1 MDGVVGIEIEKK
13 RNQPNKPKKKNN
25 NNKRD
30 RCGTFVNEG
39 RRGGRWP
46 EKQCVCPVRS
56 DATSTA
62 KMSSEWLAHWNAD
75 EGNYK
80 YGTWDEWFFNNNNI
94 IDNNRSQN
102 KWNSKRER
110 NQNKKKRK
118 NPCFSWW
125 WHFIRPHRS
134 LALSDFSSSI
144 WEPREMLNASFGVD
158 SASWGHDG
166 GGRGRRGR
174 EEGGE
179 KWWTVFFPIFH

>member
-62 KMSSEWLAHWNAD
+62 EMSSEWLAH
-75 EGNYK
+75 
-80 YGTWDEWFFNNNNI
+80 
-94 IDNNRSQN
+94 
-102 KWNSKRER
+102 
-110 NQNKKKRK
+110 
-118 NPCFSWW
+118 
-125 WHFIRPHRS
+125 
-134 LALSDFSSSI
+134 
-144 WEPREMLNASFGVD
+144 
-158 SASWGHDG
+158 
-166 GGRGRRGR
+166 
-174 EEGGE
+174 
-179 KWWTVFFPIFH
+179 